1 MSYWQT
7 RHENVVLLMGA
18 CIYMPH
24 QAIITR

>member
-1 MSYWQT
+1 MNYRQT
-7 RHENVVLLMGA
+7 QHENVVLLMGA